1 MVAVRTPIMPPKG
14 TRKMAITP
22 AQATAARNSLVTR
35 WFTPAPEPPKRG
47 RPSLPFK
54 KRGRK
59 PEVQARAVTP
69 EMSFAQVV
77 VGVAAAPAAAP
88 APVAK
93 AKRTNWSTGE
103 PFERLTTAVNDWL
116 NKTGSLLTDDP
127 DMSML
132 IYGRRVMIPQ
142 KTLHT
147 YLHPNLALRR
157 PLGSKAGKPSLVRAD
172 AQQFCVDVLVRRD
185 RGNDGLNNREAV
197 DMVQDLAP
205 ELTRN
210 QARDAFRR
218 TIHPS
223 NKDTLTNIVKV
234 QASTTKRSAITVPQ
248 QYRWHKVPC
257 TSEPAH
263 AQHSHCCVCACS
275 LLRAHLTS

>member
-1 MVAVRTPIMPPKG
+1 MIAVLTAMPPKG
-14 TRKMAITP
+14 TKMIAMTP

-59 PEVQARAVTP
+59 PEVQPRAVSP

-93 AKRTNWSTGE
+93 RKRTNWSKGE
-103 PFERLTTAVNDWL
+103 PFERLTTAVNNWL
-116 NKTGSLLTDDP
+116 NKTGALLTEDP
-127 DMSML
+127 DMSKL
-132 IYGRRVMIPQ
+132 IYARRVMIPYD
-142 KTLHT
+142 TLYA
-147 YLHPNLALRR
+147 YLHPNVALRR
-157 PLGSKAGKPSLVRAD
+157 PLGSKAGKPSLVHVD

-197 DMVQDLAP
+197 DLVHDLAP

-210 QARDAFRR
+210 QARDVFRK
-218 TIHPS
+218 TIRPS
-223 NKDTLTNIVKV
+223 NKDTLTNIVKA
-234 QASTTKRSAITVPQ
+234 QASTTKRSGITVPQ
-248 QYRWHKVPC
+248 QFRWHKVLC
-257 TSEPAH
+257 TSWTCIPA
-263 AQHSHCCVCACS
+263 HSHCRVCACS
-275 LLRAHLTS
+275 PLIWLFTS